1 MESEQKGLLEDLIL
15 EMMETNQNLV
25 SVDSS
30 MKMNSDYLN
39 NINANSWA
47 SFEQLHTIASILSG
61 NQLAALE
68 KAKEDGAMQERM
80 LKALDGI
87 SENTKEKKKAKDL
100 DTSLGP
106 AGIIGGLAA
115 FVGGFIKGY
124 LQRFKDVAK
133 GFFVLFKEGL
143 LLAKNMLLGAFRWIA
158 ETDIGK
164 ALKGKI
170 TSFIAGIS
178 MQFDLLMD
186 TVKGYFKAASGEG
199 SVLGK
204 IKNFFTGIG
213 ESFVKTLD
221 GWKDEFKIWKEYLG
235 PVVGKIKALLAPIL
249 DIGARMDDVKGAFTF
264 IKDTVK
270 GWITGVF
277 DKIKSVLGILGGG
290 DSILAKVGSFFGKFL
305 APVTFLL
312 TLWDT
317 VKGAMAGYEEGGL
330 FGAVKGAL
338 TGFLGSL
345 VGEPLNMLKSA
356 VSWIAEKL
364 GFTEVSKVL
373 DSFDFMELIKSSISG
388 IFDWVSLI
396 FTDPGAALTQLWN
409 NLVGEGG
416 LMDLLFKP
424 INMLIDWVTKKLG
437 WRDENAPEFSI
448 GDILRNVWNTVIDWI
463 ASLVEEVPIV
473 GGRGAKAIRSLTA
486 GKATANIK
494 EMATKKIESNPE
506 DKDTAKEVTPE
517 KTANTSGDTLK
528 TNASEK
534 ANTTAVAE
542 AARDT
547 AIMSGV
553 GSSGGGNSN
562 TSISANNSQSTIN
575 ISSGMMPD
583 RTDLSLMSGGFGI
596 SP

>member
-100 DTSLGP
+100 DTSIGMG
-106 AGIIGGLAA
+106 GILGGLAA

-124 LQRFKDVAK
+124 LVRFADVAK
-133 GFFVLFKEGL
+133 GFYNLAKATFGL
-143 LLAKNMLLGAFRWIA
+143 LGKWLTKSFSWLG
-158 ETDIGK
+158 ETNIGK
-164 ALKGKI
+164 AVKGKI
-170 TSFIAGIS
+170 ASFVAGIS
-178 MQFDLLMD
+178 MQFDLMMD

-199 SVLGK
+199 SVLGR
-204 IKNFFTGIG
+204 IKTFFTGIG
-213 ESFVKTLD
+213 EAFFKTLD
-221 GWKDEFKIWKEYLG
+221 GWKDEFKIWKEFVG
-235 PVVGKIKALLAPIL
+235 PMATKVKALLAPIL

-277 DKIKSVLGILGGG
+277 DKIKNVLGILSGG

-305 APVTFLL
+305 APVTFLM

-317 VKGAMAGYEEGGL
+317 VQGAWQGYQEGGL

-373 DSFDFMELIKSSISG
+373 DSFDFMLLIKSSIAG
-388 IFDWVSLI
+388 IYDWIKLI
-396 FTDPGAALTQLWN
+396 FTDPGAALDTLWN

-416 LMDLLFKP
+416 WMDMLFKP
-424 INMLIDWVTKKLG
+424 IDMLIDWVTKKLG

-448 GDILRNVWNTVIDWI
+448 GDILRNVWNTVIDWV
-463 ASLVEEVPIV
+463 ASLVEQVPVV
-473 GGRGAKAIRSLTA
+473 GGRGAEAIRSMKA

-494 EMATKKIESNPE
+494 EMATKKIESKPE
-506 DKDTAKEVTPE
+506 DTAKEVTPE